1 MQQFLLTTNKDGEN
15 QISFKDR
22 LQSLISKSKELRV
35 LVGYFYFSGV
45 GVLHDAI
52 KSNPDIKLKILVG
65 MEAED
70 HMGKIIELA
79 KTQSDMDTGTYQAA
93 FLDSLK
99 NVFGSKDIDDATF
112 FERNKLFI
120 ELLRD
125 GRLEIRKTREPNHA
139 KMYLFT
145 MKNDEVDWLTGS
157 ANLTWSALENQ
168 NEVNVDVSFFD
179 YERANKLFE
188 KWWNDA
194 IPLTEDD
201 NVKKRIIE
209 IIENESVVA
218 PVTPFEAYAKVVKTI
233 AEKENI
239 TDKNLSERIDRILKK
254 AGFNNFKYQSD
265 AVLAALSILNRNE
278 NKQNGVIIA
287 DVVGLGKSIIASL
300 LGNLLTGNGLV
311 ICPPNLR
318 GNAKSGWVM
327 YLNKFGLANR
337 GWNTESLGRIESDFD
352 GLLDEVKERDYGTI
366 IIDEAHRFR
375 NQETDSYSKLWRI
388 CNGRNVILLTA
399 TPFNN
404 SPADFAALLQLFTDL
419 RNSDLIAGG
428 DLQQKFQDLTT
439 SFEAA
444 SYLLAH
450 LFDNEGKY
458 FDECKRKWKI
468 LFGDVPLNT
477 ADIKDQNKKEKIRRR
492 LLNIIQKI
500 SNEVREIIA
509 PVTIRRNR
517 LDIKMNPDYAK
528 DVKEMSK
535 VVPPKEQFF
544 ELSPE
549 QNNFYDRVINE
560 YLSDTTFTGAA
571 YRPYAYN
578 TAISEDEQSD
588 NVQQEGM
595 YKFMRRL
602 LVRRFESSFGAFAKT
617 VSNAIQYYR
626 HVKQIA
632 ITKGIVFQSRKFLD
646 RFTTLCENDASD
658 EEFDQFF
665 EEIARTEQKRTS
677 RNKDEL
683 YDVASKCFDKTK
695 FFADLDKDIGTFEN
709 ILKEIDHLNLLKEDP
724 KALQLIGIVKSVLD
738 CKHKDLDKATN
749 RKVIVFSEYR
759 DTIDHVKKYF
769 DKSDFAEQVLA
780 PESAS
785 DDVLDNFDA
794 SREIQKDDFD
804 VLLVSDR
811 FSEGL
816 NLSRAGLVINYDI
829 PWNPTRVIQRIGRI
843 NRIGQKVFDKLYI
856 FNYFPTEQG
865 SDVIHSR
872 EIAANKMAM
881 IHKILGEDA
890 QVLAADEDNPKPSR
904 LYEMV
909 NADPEDSEE
918 ISPFTQIKLEW
929 ANIQKDYP
937 EIAERVNSL
946 PNRIKSISAAKE
958 DADVGFYV
966 LKKKGSLLWTIFQN
980 EAGERKLIHAIDLAM
995 RLKCKVNEKALL
1007 FNKDFWDTYKELSEL
1022 DPKSIEQK
1030 NTSTMPKNDA
1040 YAKAKKVIVEALSV
1054 ASPGSDIYE
1063 FLQIIQD
1070 DLDNWRTIPRYDL
1083 KIIANCEGRDLDGL
1097 YERLGYLREMLQKS
1111 KDNRRA
1117 QREEAKKEDEVVI
1130 GIQKV

>member
-1 MQQFLLTTNKDGEN
+1 MPQFLLTTNKTDN
-15 QISFKDR
+15 TQISFKER
-22 LQSLISKSKELRV
+22 LQSLISKSKEMRA

-45 GVLHDAI
+45 GALHDSI
-52 KSNPDIKLKILVG
+52 KDNPDIKLKMLVG
-65 MEAED
+65 MEAEE
-70 HMGKIIELA
+70 HMGKIIEIA
-79 KTQSDMDTGTYQAA
+79 KTHSGMVSQEYKDA
-93 FLDSLK
+93 FLDSLH
-99 NVFGSKDIDDATF
+99 NVFASKGVDDETF
-112 FERNKLFI
+112 FERNKLFVD
-120 ELLRD
+120 LLRE

-157 ANLTWSALENQ
+157 ANLTWSALEKQ
-168 NEVNVDVSFFD
+168 NEVNVDINSFD
-179 YERANKLFE
+179 YDRASILFD
-188 KWWNDA
+188 KWWDDA
-194 IPLTEDD
+194 IPLTDD
-201 NVKKRIIE
+201 DTKERIIK
-209 IIENESVVA
+209 ILVNESVIA

-239 TDKNLSERIDRILKK
+239 TDKNLEERIDRILKD

-265 AVLAALSILNRNE
+265 AVLAALNILNRNE

-318 GNAKSGWVM
+318 GDSKSGWEM
-327 YLNKFGLANR
+327 YLNKFKLSQR
-337 GWNTESLGRIESDFD
+337 GWYTESLGRIESDFE
-352 GLLDEVKERDYGTI
+352 GFWDEVKERDYGTI

-428 DLQQKFQDLTT
+428 DLQQKFQDLTVA
-439 SFEAA
+439 FVAA

-450 LFDNEGKY
+450 LFDKEGKY
-458 FDECKRKWKI
+458 FDECMRKWKI
-468 LFGDVPLNT
+468 LFGDEPLDIV
-477 ADIKDQNKKEKIRRR
+477 DIKDPNKVAKIRRR
-492 LLNIIQKI
+492 LLYIIQKI

-517 LDIKMNPDYAK
+517 LDIKANPDYAK

-544 ELSPE
+544 ELTPE

-578 TAISEDEQSD
+578 TASSNDEQSD

-617 VSNAIQYYR
+617 VANAIQYYR

-646 RFTTLCENDASD
+646 RFTTLCENDATPA
-658 EEFDQFF
+658 EFDNFF
-665 EEIARTEQKRTS
+665 EEIARTEQARTS
-677 RNKDEL
+677 RDKDEI
-683 YDVASKCFDKTK
+683 YDVANKCFDKKK

-709 ILKEIDHLNLLKEDP
+709 ILKEIDYLNLLKEDP
-724 KALQLIGIVKSVLD
+724 KALQLINIVRSVLN
-738 CKHKDLDKATN
+738 CKHKDLDNVTG
-749 RKVIVFSEYR
+749 RKVIIFSEYR
-759 DTIDHVKKYF
+759 DTIDHVKRYF
-769 DKSDFAEQVLA
+769 DKSDYSERVLA

-785 DDVLDNFDA
+785 DEVLDNFDA
-794 SREIQKDDFD
+794 SREKQKNNFD

-909 NADPEDSEE
+909 NADPEDADEM
-918 ISPFTQIKLEW
+918 SPLTQIKLEW
-929 ANIQKDYP
+929 ANIQKDHP

-946 PNRIKSISAAKE
+946 PNRIKSASATEKE
-958 DADVGFYV
+958 DDVGFYI
-966 LKKKGSLLWTIFQN
+966 LKKKGSLLWSVFQD

-995 RLKCKVNEKALL
+995 RLKCKVNEEALPI
-1007 FNKDFWDTYKELSEL
+1007 NQDFWDAYKELSEL
-1022 DPKSIEQK
+1022 DPKSIEQG

-1111 KDNRRA
+1111 KNNRRA
-1117 QREEAKKEDEVVI
+1117 QREESKKEDEVVI
-1130 GIQKV
+1130 GVRKV

>member
-1 MQQFLLTTNKDGEN
+1 MPQFLLTTQKDSD
-15 QISFKDR
+15 QKTSFKER
-22 LQSLISKSKELRV
+22 LQSLISKSKELRA
-35 LVGYFYFSGV
+35 LVGYFYFSGI
-45 GVLHDAI
+45 GPLHDAI
-52 KSNPDIKLKILVG
+52 KENPDIKLKVLVG
-65 MEAED
+65 MEAEE
-70 HMGKIIELA
+70 HMGKIIEIA
-79 KTQSDMDTGTYQAA
+79 KTHSGMVSQEYKDA
-93 FLDSLK
+93 FLDSLH
-99 NVFGSKDIDDATF
+99 NVFASKGVDDETF
-112 FERNKLFI
+112 FERNKLFVD
-120 ELLRD
+120 LLRE

-157 ANLTWSALENQ
+157 ANLTWSALEKQ
-168 NEVNVDVSFFD
+168 NEVNVDINSFD
-179 YERANKLFE
+179 YDRASILFD
-188 KWWNDA
+188 KWWDDA
-194 IPLTEDD
+194 IPLTDD
-201 NVKKRIIE
+201 DTKERIIK
-209 IIENESVVA
+209 ILVNESVLA

-239 TDKNLSERIDRILKK
+239 TDKNLEERIDRILKD

-265 AVLAALSILNRNE
+265 AVLAALNILNRNE

-300 LGNLLTGNGLV
+300 LGNLITGNGLV

-318 GNAKSGWVM
+318 GDSKSGWEM
-327 YLNKFGLANR
+327 YLNKFKLSQR
-337 GWNTESLGRIESDFD
+337 GWYTESLGRIESDFE
-352 GLLDEVKERDYGTI
+352 GFWDEVKERDYGTI

-428 DLQQKFQDLTT
+428 DLQQKFQDLTVA
-439 SFEAA
+439 FVAA

-450 LFDNEGKY
+450 LFDKEGKY
-458 FDECKRKWKI
+458 FDECMRKWKI
-468 LFGDVPLNT
+468 LFGDEPLDIV
-477 ADIKDQNKKEKIRRR
+477 DIKDPNKVAKIRRR
-492 LLNIIQKI
+492 LLYIIQKI

-517 LDIKMNPDYAK
+517 LDIKANPDYAK

-544 ELSPE
+544 ELTPE

-578 TAISEDEQSD
+578 TASSNDEQSD

-617 VSNAIQYYR
+617 VANAIQYYR

-646 RFTTLCENDASD
+646 RFTTLCENDATPA
-658 EEFDQFF
+658 EFDNFF
-665 EEIARTEQKRTS
+665 EEIARTEQARTS
-677 RNKDEL
+677 RDKDEI
-683 YDVASKCFDKTK
+683 YDVANKCFDKKK
-695 FFADLDKDIGTFEN
+695 FFADLDRDIGTFEN
-709 ILKEIDHLNLLKEDP
+709 ILKEIDYLNLLKEDP
-724 KALQLIGIVKSVLD
+724 KALQLINIVRSVLN
-738 CKHKDLDKATN
+738 CKHKDLDNVTG
-749 RKVIVFSEYR
+749 RKVIIFSEYR
-759 DTIDHVKKYF
+759 DTIDHVKRYF
-769 DKSDFAEQVLA
+769 DKSDYTERVLA

-785 DDVLDNFDA
+785 DEVLDNFDA
-794 SREIQKDDFD
+794 SREKQKNNFD

-909 NADPEDSEE
+909 NADPEDADEM
-918 ISPFTQIKLEW
+918 SPLTQIKLEW
-929 ANIQKDYP
+929 ANIQKDHP

-946 PNRIKSISAAKE
+946 PNRIKSASATEKE
-958 DADVGFYV
+958 DDVGFYI
-966 LKKKGSLLWTIFQN
+966 LKKKGSLLWSVFQD

-995 RLKCKVNEKALL
+995 RLKCKVNEEALPI
-1007 FNKDFWDTYKELSEL
+1007 NQDFWDAYKELSEL
-1022 DPKSIEQK
+1022 DPKSIEQG

-1111 KDNRRA
+1111 KNNRRA

-1130 GIQKV
+1130 GVQKI

>member
-1 MQQFLLTTNKDGEN
+1 MPQFLLTTQKDSD
-15 QISFKDR
+15 QKTSFKER
-22 LQSLISKSKELRV
+22 LQSLISKSKELRA

-52 KSNPDIKLKILVG
+52 KNNPDIKLKILVG

-70 HMGKIIELA
+70 HMGKIIELV
-79 KTQSDMDTGTYQAA
+79 KTQSGMDTGAYQTA

-99 NVFGSKDIDDATF
+99 SVFGSKGIDDVTF

-120 ELLRD
+120 ELLRE

-145 MKNDEVDWLTGS
+145 MQNDEVDWLTGS
-157 ANLTWSALENQ
+157 ANLTWSALEKQ
-168 NEVNVDVSFFD
+168 NEVNVDVNSFD
-179 YERANKLFE
+179 YDKASELFE

-201 NVKKRIIE
+201 NIKKQIIK
-209 IIENESVVA
+209 ILIDVSVVA
-218 PVTPFEAYAKVVKTI
+218 QVTPYEAYAKVVKTI

-254 AGFNNFKYQSD
+254 AGFNNLKYQSD
-265 AVLAALSILNRNE
+265 AVLAALNILNRNE

-300 LGNLLTGNGLV
+300 LGNLITGNGLV

-318 GNAKSGWVM
+318 GDSKSGWEM
-327 YLNKFGLANR
+327 YLNKFGLSKR
-337 GWNTESLGRIESDFD
+337 GWYTESLGRIESDFD
-352 GLLDEVKERDYGTI
+352 GLMDEVKERDYGTV

-388 CNGRNVILLTA
+388 CNGRKVILLTA

-428 DLQQKFQDLTT
+428 DLQQKFQDLTV
-439 SFEAA
+439 SFVAA
-444 SYLLAH
+444 SYLLSH
-450 LFDNEGKY
+450 LFDKEGKY

-468 LFGDVPLNT
+468 LFGDDPLDI
-477 ADIKDQNKKEKIRRR
+477 ADIKDPNKVARIRRK

-517 LDIKMNPDYAK
+517 LDIKANPDYAK

-544 ELSPE
+544 GLTPE

-578 TAISEDEQSD
+578 TANSDEEQSD

-617 VSNAIQYYR
+617 VANAIQYYR

-646 RFTTLCENDASD
+646 RFTTLCENDATA

-665 EEIARTEQKRTS
+665 EEIARTEQNRTS
-677 RNKDEL
+677 RDKDEI
-683 YDVASKCFDKTK
+683 YDVENKCFDKAK
-695 FFADLDKDIGTFEN
+695 FFADLDKDIGTFED

-724 KALQLIGIVKSVLD
+724 KALQLIGIVKGVLN
-738 CKHKDLDKATN
+738 CEHKDLDKAKN
-749 RKVIVFSEYR
+749 RKVIIFSEYR

-769 DKSDFAEQVLA
+769 DKSDFAKRVLA

-785 DDVLDNFDA
+785 DEVLDNFDA
-794 SREIQKDDFD
+794 SREKQKNNFD

-865 SDVIHSR
+865 SDVIHSK

-909 NADPEDSEE
+909 NAAPEESDEM
-918 ISPFTQIKLEW
+918 SPLTQIKLEW
-929 ANIQKDYP
+929 ANIQKDHP

-946 PNRIKSISAAKE
+946 PNRIKSASAAKE

-966 LKKKGSLLWTIFQN
+966 LKKKGSLLWSVFQN

-995 RLKCKVNEKALL
+995 RLKCKVNEEALPI
-1007 FNKDFWDTYKELSEL
+1007 NKEFWDTYKELSEL
-1022 DPKSIEQK
+1022 DPKSIEQG
-1030 NTSTMPKNDA
+1030 NTYTMPKNDA
-1040 YAKAKKVIVEALSV
+1040 YTKAKKVIVEALSV
-1054 ASPGSDIYE
+1054 ATPGSDIYE

-1083 KIIANCEGRDLDGL
+1083 KIIANCDGKDLDSL
-1097 YERLGYLREMLQKS
+1097 YENLGYLREMLERS

-1117 QREEAKKEDEVVI
+1117 QREEAKKEDEVII
-1130 GIQKV
+1130 GVQKV

>member
-1 MQQFLLTTNKDGEN
+1 MPQFLLTTQKDSD
-15 QISFKDR
+15 QKTSFKER
-22 LQSLISKSKELRV
+22 LQSLISKSKELRA
-35 LVGYFYFSGV
+35 LVGYFYFSGI
-45 GVLHDAI
+45 GPLHDAI
-52 KSNPDIKLKILVG
+52 KENPDIKLKVLVG
-65 MEAED
+65 MEAEE
-70 HMGKIIELA
+70 HMGKIIEIA
-79 KTQSDMDTGTYQAA
+79 KTHSGMVSQEYKDA
-93 FLDSLK
+93 FLDSLH
-99 NVFGSKDIDDATF
+99 NVFASKGVDDETF
-112 FERNKLFI
+112 FERSKLFVD
-120 ELLRD
+120 LLREA
-125 GRLEIRKTREPNHA
+125 RLEIRKTREPNHA

-157 ANLTWSALENQ
+157 ANLTWSALEKQ
-168 NEVNVDVSFFD
+168 NEVNVDINSFD
-179 YERANKLFE
+179 YDRASILFD
-188 KWWNDA
+188 KWWDDA
-194 IPLTEDD
+194 IPLTDD
-201 NVKKRIIE
+201 DTKERIIK
-209 IIENESVVA
+209 ILVNESVIA

-233 AEKENI
+233 AEKEVI
-239 TDKNLSERIDRILKK
+239 TDKNLSERIDRILKD

-265 AVLAALSILNRNE
+265 AVLAALNILNRNE

-318 GNAKSGWVM
+318 GDSKSGWEM
-327 YLNKFGLANR
+327 YLNKFKLSQR
-337 GWNTESLGRIESDFD
+337 GWYTESLGRIESDFE
-352 GLLDEVKERDYGTI
+352 GFWDEVKERDYGTI

-428 DLQQKFQDLTT
+428 DLQQKFQDLTV
-439 SFEAA
+439 SFVAA
-444 SYLLAH
+444 SYLLSH
-450 LFDNEGKY
+450 LFDKEGKY

-468 LFGDVPLNT
+468 LFGDEPLDI
-477 ADIKDQNKKEKIRRR
+477 ADIKDSNKVARIRRR

-517 LDIKMNPDYAK
+517 LDIKANPDYAK

-544 ELSPE
+544 GLTPE

-578 TAISEDEQSD
+578 TVNSDEEQSD

-617 VSNAIQYYR
+617 VDNAIKYYR

-646 RFTTLCENDASD
+646 RFTTLCENDATA

-665 EEIARTEQKRTS
+665 EEINRTEKERTS
-677 RNKDEL
+677 RNKDEI
-683 YDVASKCFDKTK
+683 YDVENKCFDKAK
-695 FFADLDKDIGTFEN
+695 FFADLDKDIGTFED

-724 KALQLIGIVKSVLD
+724 KALQLTSIVKDVLD
-738 CKHKDLDKATN
+738 CKHKALDNATG
-749 RKVIVFSEYR
+749 RKVIIFSEYR
-759 DTIDHVKKYF
+759 DTINHVKKYF
-769 DKSDFAEQVLA
+769 DNSDYAERVLA

-785 DDVLDNFDA
+785 DEVLDNFDA
-794 SREIQKDDFD
+794 SREKQKNNFD

-890 QVLAADEDNPKPSR
+890 QVLAADEENPKPSR

-909 NADPEDSEE
+909 NADPEDADEM
-918 ISPFTQIKLEW
+918 SPLTQIKLEW
-929 ANIQKDYP
+929 ANIQKDHP

-946 PNRIKSISAAKE
+946 PNRIKSASAAKE

-966 LKKKGSLLWTIFQN
+966 LKKKGSLLWSVFQN

-995 RLKCKVNEKALL
+995 RLKCKVNEEALPI
-1007 FNKDFWDTYKELSEL
+1007 NQDFWDAYKELSEL
-1022 DPKSIEQK
+1022 APKSIEQG

-1054 ASPGSDIYE
+1054 AIPGSDIYE

-1117 QREEAKKEDEVVI
+1117 QREESKKEDEVVI
-1130 GIQKV
+1130 GVQKV

>member
-1 MQQFLLTTNKDGEN
+1 MPQFLLTTQKDSD
-15 QISFKDR
+15 QKTSFKER
-22 LQSLISKSKELRV
+22 LQSLISKSKELRA
-35 LVGYFYFSGV
+35 LVGYFYFSGI
-45 GVLHDAI
+45 GPLHDAI
-52 KSNPDIKLKILVG
+52 KENPDIKLKVLVG
-65 MEAED
+65 MEAEE
-70 HMGKIIELA
+70 HMGKIIEIA
-79 KTQSDMDTGTYQAA
+79 KTHSGMVSQEYKDA
-93 FLDSLK
+93 FLDSLH
-99 NVFGSKDIDDATF
+99 NVFASKGVDDETF
-112 FERNKLFI
+112 FERSKLFVD
-120 ELLRD
+120 LLRE

-157 ANLTWSALENQ
+157 ANLTWSALEKQ
-168 NEVNVDVSFFD
+168 NEVNVDINSFD
-179 YERANKLFE
+179 YDRASILFD
-188 KWWNDA
+188 KWWDDA
-194 IPLTEDD
+194 IPLTDD
-201 NVKKRIIE
+201 DTKERIIK
-209 IIENESVVA
+209 ILVNESVIA

-233 AEKENI
+233 AEKEVI
-239 TDKNLSERIDRILKK
+239 TDKNLSERIDRILKD

-265 AVLAALSILNRNE
+265 AVLAALNILNRNE

-318 GNAKSGWVM
+318 GDSKSGWEM
-327 YLNKFGLANR
+327 YLNKFKLSQR
-337 GWNTESLGRIESDFD
+337 GWYTESLGRIESDFE
-352 GLLDEVKERDYGTI
+352 GFWDEVKERDYGTI

-428 DLQQKFQDLTT
+428 DLQQKFQDLTVA
-439 SFEAA
+439 FVAA

-450 LFDNEGKY
+450 LFDKEGKY
-458 FDECKRKWKI
+458 FDECMRKWKI
-468 LFGDVPLNT
+468 LFGDEPLDIV
-477 ADIKDQNKKEKIRRR
+477 DIKDPNKVAKIRRR
-492 LLNIIQKI
+492 LLYIIQKI

-517 LDIKMNPDYAK
+517 LDIKANPDYAK

-544 ELSPE
+544 ELTPE

-578 TAISEDEQSD
+578 TASSNDEQSD

-617 VSNAIQYYR
+617 VANAIQYYR

-646 RFTTLCENDASD
+646 RFTTLCENDATPA
-658 EEFDQFF
+658 EFDNFF
-665 EEIARTEQKRTS
+665 EEIARTEQARTS
-677 RNKDEL
+677 RDKDEI
-683 YDVASKCFDKTK
+683 YDVANKCFDKKK

-709 ILKEIDHLNLLKEDP
+709 ILKEIDYLNLLKEDP
-724 KALQLIGIVKSVLD
+724 KALQLINIVRSVLN
-738 CKHKDLDKATN
+738 CKHKDLDNVTG
-749 RKVIVFSEYR
+749 RKVIIFSEYR
-759 DTIDHVKKYF
+759 DTIDHVKRYF
-769 DKSDFAEQVLA
+769 DKSDYSERVLA

-785 DDVLDNFDA
+785 DEVLDNFDA
-794 SREIQKDDFD
+794 SREKQKNNFD

-909 NADPEDSEE
+909 NADPEDADEM
-918 ISPFTQIKLEW
+918 SPLTQIKLEW
-929 ANIQKDYP
+929 ANIQKDHP

-946 PNRIKSISAAKE
+946 PNRIKSASATEKE
-958 DADVGFYV
+958 DDVGFYI
-966 LKKKGSLLWTIFQN
+966 LKKKGSLLWSVFQD

-995 RLKCKVNEKALL
+995 RLKCKVNEEALPI
-1007 FNKDFWDTYKELSEL
+1007 NQDFWDAYKELSEL
-1022 DPKSIEQK
+1022 DPKSIEQG

-1111 KDNRRA
+1111 KNNRRA
-1117 QREEAKKEDEVVI
+1117 QREESKKEDEVVI
-1130 GIQKV
+1130 GVRKV

>member
-1 MQQFLLTTNKDGEN
+1 MPQFLLTTQKDSD
-15 QISFKDR
+15 QKTSFKER
-22 LQSLISKSKELRV
+22 LQSLISKSKELRA
-35 LVGYFYFSGV
+35 LVGYFYFSGI
-45 GVLHDAI
+45 GPLHDAI
-52 KSNPDIKLKILVG
+52 KENPDIKLKVLVG
-65 MEAED
+65 MEAEE
-70 HMGKIIELA
+70 HMGKIIEIA
-79 KTQSDMDTGTYQAA
+79 KTHSGMVSQEYKDA
-93 FLDSLK
+93 FLDSLH
-99 NVFGSKDIDDATF
+99 NVFASKGVDDETF
-112 FERNKLFI
+112 FKRNKLFVD
-120 ELLRD
+120 LLRE

-157 ANLTWSALENQ
+157 ANLTWSALEKQ
-168 NEVNVDVSFFD
+168 NEVNVDINSFD
-179 YERANKLFE
+179 YDRASILFD
-188 KWWNDA
+188 KWWDDA

-201 NVKKRIIE
+201 DVKKRIIE
-209 IIENESVVA
+209 ILENESVIA

-254 AGFNNFKYQSD
+254 AGFSNFKYQSD
-265 AVLAALSILNRNE
+265 AVLAALNILNRNE

-318 GNAKSGWVM
+318 GDSKSGWEM
-327 YLNKFGLANR
+327 YLNKFGLSKR
-337 GWNTESLGRIESDFD
+337 GWYTESLGRIESDFE
-352 GLLDEVKERDYGTI
+352 GFWDEVKERDYGTI

-428 DLQQKFQDLTT
+428 DLQQKFQDLTVA
-439 SFEAA
+439 FVAA

-450 LFDNEGKY
+450 LFDKEGKY
-458 FDECKRKWKI
+458 FDECMRKWKI
-468 LFGDVPLNT
+468 LFGDEPLDIV
-477 ADIKDQNKKEKIRRR
+477 DIKDPNKVAKIRRR
-492 LLNIIQKI
+492 LLYIIQKI

-517 LDIKMNPDYAK
+517 LDIKANPDYAK

-544 ELSPE
+544 ELTPE

-578 TAISEDEQSD
+578 TASSNDEQSD

-617 VSNAIQYYR
+617 VANAIQYYR

-646 RFTTLCENDASD
+646 RFTTLYENDATPA
-658 EEFDQFF
+658 EFDNFF
-665 EEIARTEQKRTS
+665 EEIARTEQARTS
-677 RNKDEL
+677 RDKDEI
-683 YDVASKCFDKTK
+683 YDVANKCFDKKK

-709 ILKEIDHLNLLKEDP
+709 ILKEIDYLNLLKEDP
-724 KALQLIGIVKSVLD
+724 KALQLINIVRSVLN
-738 CKHKDLDKATN
+738 CKHKDLDNVTG
-749 RKVIVFSEYR
+749 RKVIIFSEYR
-759 DTIDHVKKYF
+759 DTIDHVKRYF
-769 DKSDFAEQVLA
+769 DKSDYAERVLA

-785 DDVLDNFDA
+785 DEVLDNFDA
-794 SREIQKDDFD
+794 SREKQKNNFD

-909 NADPEDSEE
+909 NADPEESDEA
-918 ISPFTQIKLEW
+918 SPLTQIKLEW
-929 ANIQKDYP
+929 ARIQKDHP
-937 EIAERVNSL
+937 KIAERVNLL
-946 PNRIKSISAAKE
+946 PNRIKSASATEKE
-958 DADVGFYV
+958 DDVGFYI
-966 LKKKGSLLWTIFQN
+966 LKKKGSLLWSVFQD

-995 RLKCKVNEKALL
+995 RLKCNVNEEALPI
-1007 FNKDFWDTYKELSEL
+1007 NKEFWDTYKDLSEL
-1022 DPKSIEQK
+1022 DPKSIEQG

-1083 KIIANCEGRDLDGL
+1083 KIIANREGSDLDGL

-1130 GIQKV
+1130 GVQKI

>member
-1 MQQFLLTTNKDGEN
+1 MPQFLLTTQKDSD
-15 QISFKDR
+15 QKTSFKER
-22 LQSLISKSKELRV
+22 LQSLISKSKELRA
-35 LVGYFYFSGV
+35 LVGYFYFSGI
-45 GVLHDAI
+45 GPLHDAI
-52 KSNPDIKLKILVG
+52 KENPDIKLKVLVG
-65 MEAED
+65 MEAEE
-70 HMGKIIELA
+70 HMGKIIEIA
-79 KTQSDMDTGTYQAA
+79 KTHSGMVSQEYKDA
-93 FLDSLK
+93 FLDSLH
-99 NVFGSKDIDDATF
+99 NVFASKGVDDETF
-112 FERNKLFI
+112 FERNKLFVD
-120 ELLRD
+120 LLRE

-157 ANLTWSALENQ
+157 ANLTWSALEKQ
-168 NEVNVDVSFFD
+168 NEVNVDINSFD
-179 YERANKLFE
+179 YDRASILFD
-188 KWWNDA
+188 KWWDDA
-194 IPLTEDD
+194 IPLTDD
-201 NVKKRIIE
+201 DTKERIIK
-209 IIENESVVA
+209 ILVNESVLA

-239 TDKNLSERIDRILKK
+239 TDKNLEERIDRILKD

-265 AVLAALSILNRNE
+265 AVLAALNILNRNE

-300 LGNLLTGNGLV
+300 LGNLITGNGLV

-318 GNAKSGWVM
+318 GDSKSGWEM
-327 YLNKFGLANR
+327 YLNKFKLSQR
-337 GWNTESLGRIESDFD
+337 GWYTESLGRIESDFE
-352 GLLDEVKERDYGTI
+352 GFWDEVKERDYGTI

-428 DLQQKFQDLTT
+428 DLQQKFQDLTVA
-439 SFEAA
+439 FVAA

-450 LFDNEGKY
+450 LFDKEGKY
-458 FDECKRKWKI
+458 FDECMRKWKI
-468 LFGDVPLNT
+468 LFGDEPLDI
-477 ADIKDQNKKEKIRRR
+477 ADIKDPNKVAKIRRR
-492 LLNIIQKI
+492 LLYIIQKI

-517 LDIKMNPDYAK
+517 LDIKANPDYAK

-544 ELSPE
+544 ELTPE

-578 TAISEDEQSD
+578 TASSNDEQSD

-617 VSNAIQYYR
+617 VANAIQYYR

-646 RFTTLCENDASD
+646 RFTTLCENDATPA
-658 EEFDQFF
+658 EFDNFF
-665 EEIARTEQKRTS
+665 EEIARTEQARTS
-677 RNKDEL
+677 RDKDEI
-683 YDVASKCFDKTK
+683 YDVANKCFDKKK

-709 ILKEIDHLNLLKEDP
+709 ILKEIDYLNLLKEDP
-724 KALQLIGIVKSVLD
+724 KALQLINIVRSVLN
-738 CKHKDLDKATN
+738 CKHKDLDNVTG
-749 RKVIVFSEYR
+749 RKVIIFSEYR
-759 DTIDHVKKYF
+759 DTINHVKKYF
-769 DKSDFAEQVLA
+769 DNSDYAERVLA

-785 DDVLDNFDA
+785 DEVLDNFDA
-794 SREIQKDDFD
+794 SREKQKNNFD

-909 NADPEDSEE
+909 NADPEDADEM
-918 ISPFTQIKLEW
+918 SPLTQIKLEW
-929 ANIQKDYP
+929 ANIQKDHP

-946 PNRIKSISAAKE
+946 PNRIKSASAAKE

-966 LKKKGSLLWTIFQN
+966 LKKKGSLLWSVFQN

-995 RLKCKVNEKALL
+995 RLKCKVNEEALPI
-1007 FNKDFWDTYKELSEL
+1007 NKEFWGTYKELSEL
-1022 DPKSIEQK
+1022 DPKSIEQG
-1030 NTSTMPKNDA
+1030 NASTMPKNDA
-1040 YAKAKKVIVEALSV
+1040 YAKAKKVVVEALSL
-1054 ASPGSDIYE
+1054 ATPGSEIYE

-1083 KIIANCEGRDLDGL
+1083 KIIANCEGNDPSLL
-1097 YERLGYLREMLQKS
+1097 YEKLGYLREMLQKS

-1117 QREEAKKEDEVVI
+1117 QREESKKEDEVVI
-1130 GIQKV
+1130 GVQKV

>member
-1 MQQFLLTTNKDGEN
+1 MPQFLLTTQKDSD
-15 QISFKDR
+15 QKTSFKER
-22 LQSLISKSKELRV
+22 LQSLISKSKELRA
-35 LVGYFYFSGV
+35 LVGYFYFSGI
-45 GVLHDAI
+45 GPLHDAI
-52 KSNPDIKLKILVG
+52 KENPDIKLKVLVG
-65 MEAED
+65 MEAEE
-70 HMGKIIELA
+70 HMGKIIEIA
-79 KTQSDMDTGTYQAA
+79 KTHSGMVSQEYKDA
-93 FLDSLK
+93 FLDSLR
-99 NVFGSKDIDDATF
+99 NVFASKGVDDETF
-112 FERNKLFI
+112 FERNKLFVD
-120 ELLRD
+120 LLRE

-157 ANLTWSALENQ
+157 ANLTWSALEKQ
-168 NEVNVDVSFFD
+168 NEVNVDINSFD
-179 YERANKLFE
+179 YDRASILFD
-188 KWWNDA
+188 KWWDDA
-194 IPLTEDD
+194 IPLTDD
-201 NVKKRIIE
+201 DTKERIIK
-209 IIENESVVA
+209 ILVNESVLT

-239 TDKNLSERIDRILKK
+239 TDKNLEERIDRILKD

-265 AVLAALSILNRNE
+265 AVLAALNILNRNE

-300 LGNLLTGNGLV
+300 LGNLITGNGLV

-318 GNAKSGWVM
+318 GDSKSGWEM
-327 YLNKFGLANR
+327 YLNKFKLSQR
-337 GWNTESLGRIESDFD
+337 GWYTESLGRIESDFE
-352 GLLDEVKERDYGTI
+352 GFWDEVKERDYGTI

-428 DLQQKFQDLTT
+428 DLQQKFQDLTVA
-439 SFEAA
+439 FVAA

-450 LFDNEGKY
+450 LFDKEGKY
-458 FDECKRKWKI
+458 FDECMRKWKI
-468 LFGDVPLNT
+468 LFGDEPLDIV
-477 ADIKDQNKKEKIRRR
+477 DIKDPNKVAKIRRR
-492 LLNIIQKI
+492 LLYIIQKI

-517 LDIKMNPDYAK
+517 LDIKANPDYAK

-544 ELSPE
+544 ELTPE

-578 TAISEDEQSD
+578 TASSNDEQSD

-617 VSNAIQYYR
+617 VANAIQYYR

-646 RFTTLCENDASD
+646 RFTTLCENDATPA
-658 EEFDQFF
+658 EFDNFF
-665 EEIARTEQKRTS
+665 EEIARTEQARTS
-677 RNKDEL
+677 RDKDEI
-683 YDVASKCFDKTK
+683 YDVANKCFDKKK
-695 FFADLDKDIGTFEN
+695 FFADLDRDIGTFEN
-709 ILKEIDHLNLLKEDP
+709 ILKEIDYLNLLKEDP
-724 KALQLIGIVKSVLD
+724 KALQLINIVRSVLN
-738 CKHKDLDKATN
+738 CKHKDLDNVTG
-749 RKVIVFSEYR
+749 RKVIIFSEYR
-759 DTIDHVKKYF
+759 DTIDHVKRYF
-769 DKSDFAEQVLA
+769 DKSDYTERVLA

-785 DDVLDNFDA
+785 DEVLDNFDA
-794 SREIQKDDFD
+794 SREKQKNNFD

-909 NADPEDSEE
+909 NADPEDADEM
-918 ISPFTQIKLEW
+918 SPLTQIKLEW
-929 ANIQKDYP
+929 ANIQKDHP

-946 PNRIKSISAAKE
+946 PNRIKSASATEKE
-958 DADVGFYV
+958 DDVGFYI
-966 LKKKGSLLWTIFQN
+966 LKKKGSLLWSVFQD

-995 RLKCKVNEKALL
+995 RLKCKVNEEALPI
-1007 FNKDFWDTYKELSEL
+1007 NQDFWDAYKELSEL
-1022 DPKSIEQK
+1022 DPKSIEQG

-1111 KDNRRA
+1111 KNNRRA

-1130 GIQKV
+1130 GVQKI